1 MPVKLCLSNRTTL
14 TGVIVGVL
22 LSASSAKA
30 DDFDDA
36 VAAHKRQDY
45 ATAFALMRPL
55 ADQGVAKAQYDL
67 GFMYAE
73 GQGVA
78 QDYAEAARWYRLAAD
93 QGHVAAQTNLG
104 FMYNHGQGVAQNYA
118 EAMKWYRLAADQ
130 GHVTAQYNLG
140 VMYAE
145 GRGVA
150 QDYVQAYMWFY
161 LAAAQGD
168 AKALKNRDSI
178 AAKMTSAQIA
188 EAQRLEREWKPTK

>member
-14 TGVIVGVL
+14 TGVILAVL
-22 LSASSAKA
+22 LSTSSAKA

-36 VAAHKRQDY
+36 VAAYKRQDY
-45 ATAFALMRPL
+45 ATAFALIRPL

-67 GFMYAE
+67 GFMYDA
-73 GQGVA
+73 
-78 QDYAEAARWYRLAAD
+78 
-93 QGHVAAQTNLG
+93 
-104 FMYNHGQGVAQNYA
+104 GQGVAQNYA
-118 EAMKWYRLAADQ
+118 EAVKWYRLAADQ
-130 GHVTAQYNLG
+130 GHVTAQFNLG

-150 QDYVQAYMWFY
+150 QDYVQAHMWFY

-178 AAKMTSAQIA
+178 AAKMTAAQIA
-188 EAQRLEREWKPTK
+188 EAQRLAREWKPAK

>member
-1 MPVKLCLSNRTTL
+1 MLVELCLSNRATL
-14 TGVIVGVL
+14 TGVIVVVL

-93 QGHVAAQTNLG
+93 QGHV
-104 FMYNHGQGVAQNYA
+104 
-118 EAMKWYRLAADQ
+118 
-130 GHVTAQYNLG
+130 TAQFNLG

-150 QDYVQAYMWFY
+150 QDYVQAHMWFY

-168 AKALKNRDSI
+168 ATAFKNRNSI
-178 AAKMTSAQIA
+178 AAKMISAQIA
-188 EAQRLEREWKPTK
+188 EAQRLARDWKPTK